1 MADNDFNS
9 EKMID
14 FINRGKDR
22 KVNFVILPKLFAD
35 NNYLKNGK
43 YWVFTY
49 TKNTCKFQ
57 DSINNSINEI

>member
-1 MADNDFNS
+1 MADNEFDS
-9 EKMID
+9 EKMFD

-49 TKNTCKFQ
+49 KKILLGSKIQ
-57 DSINNSINEI
+57 SIIQLMKY